1 MTKIDDSKLQ
11 MLGKVRRV
19 VTHGGLP
26 HTDDIMACAI
36 AYALGVPHDATIE
49 RRNPK
54 PGELDALTILVLDVG
69 GVHDPARLDFDHHQ
83 RPRTAEPKCAFKLLS
98 EWLGVD
104 DEFARLF
111 PWYATW
117 NLLDVAGPFA
127 LAAAMGT
134 TWDKLEGL
142 VANPLAD
149 FVIRRFADDPGFRQK
164 ITLTLANGLN
174 LTRRAW
180 TSLCEKERPWKLVVT
195 YDEARARELLDDC
208 RCFTERVWLYPARD
222 LLFFAADIRGF
233 EVSRERISIRRRM
246 AEEPDGVVITTIDGL
261 MDRLEEP
268 DRFRNSV
275 FVIDESDTVD
285 LRRLSERLVAL
296 GYERTEEDG
305 GGRRHRPVL
314 GPRRHHRYF
323 PADGGPAGPDRTLGH
338 GHRFHPEL

>member
-11 MLGKVRRV
+11 MLGKVRRI

-127 LAAAMGT
+127 TAAAMGT

-142 VANPLAD
+142 VANPLSD
-149 FVIRRFADDPGFRQK
+149 FVIRRFADDPGFRHK
-164 ITLTLANGLN
+164 VVLTLANAVS
-174 LTRRAW
+174 LTRRLWA
-180 TSLCEKERPWKLVVT
+180 SLCEKARPVAICGLPAVDFT
-195 YDEARARELLDDC
+195 ACATEEIS
-208 RCFTERVWLYPARD
+208 RC
-222 LLFFAADIRGF
+222 
-233 EVSRERISIRRRM
+233 
-246 AEEPDGVVITTIDGL
+246 
-261 MDRLEEP
+261 
-268 DRFRNSV
+268 
-275 FVIDESDTVD
+275 SDTWIRLNRPACLISKD
-285 LRRLSERLVAL
+285 SRGEGLTILRCNDDPRLDFTRCAGKPYAAFCHPGGFLVKTMSLTDDPETVVRDAL
-296 GYERTEEDG
+296 TGEDNG
-305 GGRRHRPVL
+305 
-314 GPRRHHRYF
+314 
-323 PADGGPAGPDRTLGH
+323 
-338 GHRFHPEL
+338 